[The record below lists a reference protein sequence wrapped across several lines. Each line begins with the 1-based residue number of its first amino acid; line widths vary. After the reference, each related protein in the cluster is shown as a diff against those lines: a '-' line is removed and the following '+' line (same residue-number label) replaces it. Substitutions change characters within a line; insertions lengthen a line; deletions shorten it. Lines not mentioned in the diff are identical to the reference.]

1 MFKVFCNE
9 YAQCK
14 LTVHC
19 KSINYFLNLYKDPFG
34 YDKISDDTF
43 VIYILELY
51 ADEKAVYFTYLTN
64 PDNKIKALK
73 KHTINIAFDDIIKAV
88 NNPNLGF
95 NIDGVDINNNDLST
109 SLKEYCEEALTHIND
124 DRPVKLNFI
133 IESLEYGAF
142 LDETGNKYAAET
154 LKDFLEIKKLLLK

>member
-14 LTVHC
+14 LTVYC
-19 KSINYFLNLYKDPFG
+19 KSVNYFLNFYKDPFG
-34 YDKISDDTF
+34 YDKITDDTF
-43 VIYILELY
+43 VIYILQAY

-73 KHTINIAFDDIIKAV
+73 KHTINIAFDDIIKAI

-95 NIDGVDINNNDLST
+95 KIDGTDLENKDLKN
-109 SLKEYCEEALTHIND
+109 SLKEYCEEALKYIYND
-124 DRPVKLNFI
+124 KPIK
-133 IESLEYGAF
+133 LEYVIDSLDSGAF
-142 LDETGNKYAAET
+142 LNEEENKIAAET
-154 LKDFLEIKKLLLK
+154 LKDFLEIKKLLVK